1 MQNAEKNEEEKTAPG
16 GQDGERAHGQD
27 DGERRDGQTK
37 GGAMKIRVTHGQ
49 DGERRGGQYVM
60 RRDEDQSTVYSDTAH
75 EFETHNQQI
84 WQCMSWEKTIS
95 NLIAQNWAWSFLELL
110 CSWILIETKQS

>member
-60 RRDEDQSTVYSDTAH
+60 RRDEDQR
-75 EFETHNQQI
+75 
-84 WQCMSWEKTIS
+84 
-95 NLIAQNWAWSFLELL
+95 
-110 CSWILIETKQS
+110 

>member
-75 EFETHNQQI
+75 EFETHSQQI
-84 WQCMSWEKTIS
+84 PIS
-95 NLIAQNWAWSFLELL
+95 NLIAQN
-110 CSWILIETKQS
+110 

>member
-84 WQCMSWEKTIS
+84 PIS
-95 NLIAQNWAWSFLELL
+95 TAQSTVLYSDKAWVER
-110 CSWILIETKQS
+110 KQSAI

>member
-60 RRDEDQSTVYSDTAH
+60 RRDEDQSTSTVEYSD
-75 EFETHNQQI
+75 N
-84 WQCMSWEKTIS
+84 
-95 NLIAQNWAWSFLELL
+95 AWVER
-110 CSWILIETKQS
+110 KQSAI